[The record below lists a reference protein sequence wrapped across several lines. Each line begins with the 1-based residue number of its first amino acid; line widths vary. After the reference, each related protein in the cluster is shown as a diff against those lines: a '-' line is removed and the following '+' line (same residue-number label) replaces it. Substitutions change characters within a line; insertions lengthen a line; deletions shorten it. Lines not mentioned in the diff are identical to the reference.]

1 MIKYPK
7 EDTRPW
13 WPYDEE
19 QEYDLLFWV
28 LAMKTRHASLWI
40 AMFMQNMERLQLAFE
55 VNHDDA

>member
-7 EDTRPW
+7 EDPRSW

-19 QEYDLLFWV
+19 QEDDLLFWV

-55 VNHDDA
+55 VKHDEA

>member
-19 QEYDLLFWV
+19 QEDDLLFWV

-40 AMFMQNMERLQLAFE
+40 GMFMQNMERLQLAFE
-55 VNHDDA
+55 VKHDEA

>member
-19 QEYDLLFWV
+19 QEDDLLFGCW
-28 LAMKTRHASLWI
+28 R
-40 AMFMQNMERLQLAFE
+40 
-55 VNHDDA
+55 